1 MEPMEGKETLVDSGL
16 NSGPVWS
23 AVVDG
28 AAVVVAGATVV
39 DGVKL
44 ETLMTVLVG
53 KTLKLVDMTE
63 LGAACTVM
71 QTTLTRLARRAI
83 MVL

>member
-1 MEPMEGKETLVDSGL
+1 MDPMEGKEALVDSGL

-28 AAVVVAGATVV
+28 AAVVVAEATVV

-44 ETLMTVLVG
+44 ETLMAVLVG
-53 KTLKLVDMTE
+53 ITLKLVDMTE
-63 LGAACTVM
+63 LGAPCTVM

-83 MVL
+83 IVL